1 MGHIIISHIII
12 IGILLFIY
20 VIPVVITIFNII
32 NLIKKKAVLEFFIDI
47 LTFVLGI
54 PLSVLLFWF
63 WNAKEYTEPI
73 ILGRDDFTLHT
84 PISYKHMLTF
94 LVIAVVAII
103 GYWILRIKKEN
114 LPPIIT
120 VLCISSMYLGM
131 ALGIIFIIQIA
142 QNIFSESTLM
152 PYDALYLTL
161 FPLNYILCSIRLMRQ
176 VITLKINDQAR
187 EEDKL
192 CEYEF
197 STDPQSLGTSSNEK
211 VKGIYNNRFLNFCY
225 RLLLKSAGWY
235 TAAFLLMIPLLGIL
249 LIILV
254 IFGQSPD
261 SIIKA
266 FTETSDWTLSQ
277 EISPP
282 PIEDYSGHYL
292 CTVALKGHKKLVK
305 PTRMGIRH
313 GEKIVV
319 NRQLCIANAFE
330 QVIQERLPKLHKL
343 IRNVY
348 DNYGYPLSKHIT
360 TKWRADIVY
369 ILMKPLEWLF
379 LLILYSFDIK
389 PENRIAMQYTGR
401 TAIKVYPNNFSSK

>member
-1 MGHIIISHIII
+1 MLAIIMLVI
-12 IGILLFIY
+12 ILLSY
-20 VIPVVITIFNII
+20 TIPPVITLINIAI
-32 NLIKKKAVLEFFIDI
+32 LTDKKSELEFPVDV
-47 LTFVLGI
+47 LTFALGI
-54 PLSVLLFWF
+54 PLTVLLFSYWE
-63 WNAKEYTEPI
+63 AKEYTEPI
-73 ILGRDDFTLHT
+73 VLNYDDFTLHT
-84 PISYKHMLTF
+84 PISYKHMITF

-114 LPPIIT
+114 LPTFIT
-120 VLCISSMYLGM
+120 VLCISSMYLGI
-131 ALGIIFIIQIA
+131 ALGIIFIIQILK
-142 QNIFSESTLM
+142 NIPTASRYLPLEG
-152 PYDALYLTL
+152 LYLTL

-176 VITLKINDQAR
+176 VITLKINNQAR

-197 STDPQSLGTSSNEK
+197 NTERQSLGTSSNEK
-211 VKGIYNNRFLNFCY
+211 DKGIYKNRFLNFCY

-369 ILMKPLEWLF
+369 ILMKPLEWFF

-401 TAIKVYPNNFSSK
+401 TAINACKK